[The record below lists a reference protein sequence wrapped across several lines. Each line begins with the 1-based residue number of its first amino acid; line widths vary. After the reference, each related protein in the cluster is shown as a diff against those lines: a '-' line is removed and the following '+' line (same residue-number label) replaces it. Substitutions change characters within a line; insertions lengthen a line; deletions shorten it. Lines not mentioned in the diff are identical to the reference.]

1 MEIADRLSRTLIEIY
16 RAARE
21 LPPRDFEEFAMGLLR
36 SFVPFDS
43 GRWATLEIDGCRAVT
58 QSAYLVNEPT
68 DIILDWD
75 SINRLDKLIP
85 ITVNSPGQA
94 ISIDTESFFA
104 DRKFAELRDYT
115 RRYRHANTLGVT
127 VPTATPPLWCAM
139 SLFRAKRENHF
150 DDGER
155 VLLEHLMPH
164 LAEALAVNRA
174 IHVERAADPTSDR
187 SPRAIASTNGVL
199 HYAGRYFRASL
210 AEEWPGWNGAVLP
223 QALLASLAGPGDSG
237 FAGRSV
243 RVCVQRVGELLFLQA
258 SRKCRLDEL
267 SRREKEVARLYGIG
281 KSYKEIARELGITA
295 VTSRNYI
302 QSIFKKLAIRDKS
315 ELSALLYREN
325 VLF

>member
-36 SFVPFDS
+36 SLVPFDS
-43 GRWATLEIDGCRAVT
+43 GRWATLEIDGSRAVT

-75 SINRLDKLIP
+75 SINWLDKLIP

-174 IHVERAADPTSDR
+174 IHVERVADSASER
-187 SPRAIASTNGVL
+187 SARAIASIDGVL
-199 HYAGRYFRASL
+199 HYAGRYFRALL
-210 AEEWPGWNGAVLP
+210 AEEWPDWNGAVLP
-223 QALLASLAGPGDSG
+223 EPLLKSIAAGSPG
-237 FAGRSV
+237 FTGRAI
-243 RVCVQRVGELLFLQA
+243 RVGTRRLGKQLFLQA
-258 SRKCRLDEL
+258 ARKCCLDGL
-267 SRREKEVARLYGIG
+267 SRREKEVARLYGLG
-281 KSYKEIARELGITA
+281 KSYKDIARELGITA